1 MAMSIRLLLS
11 VFAKTEEKIVEF
23 EDDGDGN
30 SWIAF
35 TTYVVVSYVLSLKG
49 NEWFLLDLA
58 GLNQFW
64 SRNDGTYFIIVL
76 LGNIKGENVDRRH
89 LIPCSNMTSS
99 GI

>member
-1 MAMSIRLLLS
+1 MSIRLLLS